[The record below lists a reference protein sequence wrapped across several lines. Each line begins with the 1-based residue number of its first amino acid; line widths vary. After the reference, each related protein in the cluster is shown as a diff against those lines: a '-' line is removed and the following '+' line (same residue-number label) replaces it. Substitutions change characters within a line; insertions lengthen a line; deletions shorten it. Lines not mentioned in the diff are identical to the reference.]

1 MLAVEGPGD
10 AGCAERPG
18 DAGCGR
24 GLVML
29 AVGGACRL
37 WEGPGDAGCGR
48 GLVILKN

>member
-1 MLAVEGPGD
+1 M
-10 AGCAERPG
+10 
-18 DAGCGR
+18 
-24 GLVML
+24 ML